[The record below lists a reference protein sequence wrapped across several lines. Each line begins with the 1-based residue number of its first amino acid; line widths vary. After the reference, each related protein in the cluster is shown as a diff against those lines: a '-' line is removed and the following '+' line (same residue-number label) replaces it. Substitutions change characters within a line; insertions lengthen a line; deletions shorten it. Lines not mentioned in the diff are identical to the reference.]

1 MRGVGDDSRRKD
13 RERGRKEIMS
23 LIKVKEG
30 KNRERVGRWLVHMVE
45 YRTHSLA
52 LFTEK
57 ACGHGFRYKLSV

>member
-13 RERGRKEIMS
+13 RERGRKERMS

-30 KNRERVGRWLVHMVE
+30 KKRERVGRWRSMVE

-52 LFTEK
+52 HLLNRP
-57 ACGHGFRYKLSV
+57 GFRYKLFV